1 MTLGTLCTC
10 FGVLLVLI
18 LELGIFNLAHW
29 QSLGAGG
36 DNQVPVEKTE
46 VRLGPGLERIRGE
59 RLEVKDPSTAWIQ
72 VPTATNKATF
82 VRVEPGKAIEDSPG
96 EEVLRSFHIRL
107 DAKYSPPVGW
117 VRGSSSLVTRDLT
130 RSQYVRNRAQPG
142 ENPRPIEGIRLWIQ
156 EPKGTC
162 LEMPSITPD
171 VRVPLDISLIRLGTM
186 AVAILLIA
194 AFLPTSR
201 LWNIPLDTG
210 SARQGTALG
219 LLLLPL
225 LAWSVWTITH
235 DISTFVPGDFHQP
248 NSYVYDFNQYDQVAQ
263 SLLRGQPWLDLNQP
277 PELSKVQNPYDIAT
291 RNKLLAENQYPIYW
305 DYAYYKGH
313 WYSYFGV
320 LPVLLLFIPYRL
332 LTSLFHPGGYPLPT
346 SAAAAFLVALATLMT
361 ALVVIRLLARYFPG
375 LSLATTGLSLITAL
389 SGSNL
394 VYLWCRKNFYT
405 VPFSASILALMTG
418 LWFWLGAR
426 RVRRNDSTRPG
437 QTGASR
443 TRMWTLADQGRWDQ
457 GRKTGSSDWSL
468 STWRIFLGSVCI
480 SSTLGCRPTF
490 LAGGLLAI
498 PIFSEEIRSIIK
510 SIIPV
515 RKTAATSTRPSP
527 RTTLRIL
534 SAALLPLCILAL
546 LQLWYNHWRFGSA
559 LDFGNKYQMTALDLT
574 HYQPDLASLPQ
585 IVGYYLVQP
594 PTSLGIFPFF
604 QIAPAP
610 MRVWHFSEPGVGGLL
625 ITVPVLLV
633 SLLILIG
640 SRRIRKDLKTRK
652 LNGMIILSLLLAL
665 LIMTIDAYLGGFSS
679 RYTIDFAWLPSLVAV
694 MVLGSWESQCTS
706 RQETISTGKAGKKDR
721 AIHIVSIVILL
732 SCLISV
738 IFLLAYGLVL
748 LSLFDSDLFITI
760 RTCFLL
766 V

>member
-1 MTLGTLCTC
+1 MTLGTLYTC
-10 FGVLLVLI
+10 FGILLVLV

-29 QSLGAGG
+29 QSLGAG
-36 DNQVPVEKTE
+36 DSNQVPLEKTA
-46 VRLGPGLERIRGE
+46 VRLGPGLEKIRGK
-59 RLEVKDPSTAWIQ
+59 RLVVRDPSTAWIQ
-72 VPTATNKATF
+72 VQPVTDQATF
-82 VRVEPGKAIEDSPG
+82 VRVEPGRASADSQG

-107 DAKYSPPVGW
+107 DAKYSSPVGW
-117 VRGSSSLVTRDLT
+117 VRGSSSLVTGDLK
-130 RSQYVRNRAQPG
+130 RSQYIRNRAQPG
-142 ENPRPIEGIRLWIQ
+142 KNPLPLEGIRLWIQ
-156 EPKGTC
+156 EPEGTY
-162 LEMPSITPD
+162 LETPSITPD
-171 VRVPLDISLIRLGTM
+171 VQVPLDISLVRLAAMT
-186 AVAILLIA
+186 AAILLIA

-210 SARQGTALG
+210 STRQGIALG

-225 LAWSVWTITH
+225 LTWSVWTIIH

-248 NSYVYDFNQYDQVAQ
+248 NSYVYDFNQYDHVAQ
-263 SLLRGQPWLDLNQP
+263 ALLGGKPWLDLGQP
-277 PELSKVQNPYDIAT
+277 PELSRLENPYDIAT

-305 DYAYYKGH
+305 DYAYYQGH

-332 LTSLFHPGGYPLPT
+332 LTSLFHPGGYPLST

-405 VPFSASILALMTG
+405 VPFSAAILALMTG

-426 RVRRNDSTRPG
+426 RVRRNDSTRHSQAG
-437 QTGASR
+437 TSK
-443 TRMWTLADQGRWDQ
+443 TRMWTLSDSGRWAQD
-457 GRKTGSSDWSL
+457 GKAGSSDWSL
-468 STWRIFLGSVCI
+468 STWRVFLGSVCV

-498 PIFSEEIRSIIK
+498 PIFSEEIRSIIR
-510 SIIPV
+510 SLIPT
-515 RKTAATSTRPSP
+515 RKKVAASSRPSTQ
-527 RTTLRIL
+527 TTLGIL
-534 SAALLPLCILAL
+534 AAALLPLCLLTL

-585 IVGYYLVQP
+585 LVGYYLAQP
-594 PTSLGIFPFF
+594 PATVGIFPFF

-625 ITVPVLLV
+625 VTVPILLV
-633 SLLILIG
+633 SLVILIC
-640 SRRIRKDLKTRK
+640 SSRIRRDLKTRK

-694 MVLGSWESQCTS
+694 MVLGSWESQYIS
-706 RQETISTGKAGKKDR
+706 RQETSKTGKAGRKDK
-721 AIHIVSIVILL
+721 AIRIVSIVILL
-732 SCLISV
+732 SCLVSV